1 MEARPGGGYWEG
13 QLERRGVGK
22 IINQGSIRDKQ
33 APWPSTIL
41 MVYSPW
47 SGILHTQIGYDQNVP
62 YTKPVAHSGSPA
74 SQPAD
79 SVLKA

>member
-41 MVYSPW
+41 MVYSP
-47 SGILHTQIGYDQNVP
+47 
-62 YTKPVAHSGSPA
+62 
-74 SQPAD
+74 
-79 SVLKA
+79 